1 MMTPIARAARGCTA
15 LIGGALIVSAC
26 GSNGADGGGVGAAL
40 SGEPASEGEA
50 RALDEAAEMLEQNR
64 LPDGVVPDIGAADA
78 PPDDAPQPGASQ
90 ADPPSPDTPPT
101 EPPPPDARGTVE
113 GASD

>member
-1 MMTPIARAARGCTA
+1 MMTPIARAARSCTA

-64 LPDGVVPDIGAADA
+64 LPDGVVPDIGGADA
-78 PPDDAPQPGASQ
+78 
-90 ADPPSPDTPPT
+90 PSPDTPPT
-101 EPPPPDARGTVE
+101 EAPPPDARGTVE
-113 GASD
+113 AASD

>member
-1 MMTPIARAARGCTA
+1 MTPIARAARGCTA

-64 LPDGVVPDIGAADA
+64 LPDGVLPEGVLPDAGAADRVLAGPGRSGSDAQA
-78 PPDDAPQPGASQ
+78 PRTDSA
-90 ADPPSPDTPPT
+90 
-101 EPPPPDARGTVE
+101 
-113 GASD
+113 ASD

>member
-64 LPDGVVPDIGAADA
+64 LPDGVVPDIGAADT
-78 PPDDAPQPGASQ
+78 
-90 ADPPSPDTPPT
+90 PS
-101 EPPPPDARGTVE
+101 RGTVE
-113 GASD
+113 AASD

>member
-26 GSNGADGGGVGAAL
+26 GSNGTDGGGVGAAL

-64 LPDGVVPDIGAADA
+64 LPDGVVPDIGAADT
-78 PPDDAPQPGASQ
+78 
-90 ADPPSPDTPPT
+90 PSPDTPPT
-101 EPPPPDARGTVE
+101 EAPPPDARGTVE
-113 GASD
+113 AASD

>member
-64 LPDGVVPDIGAADA
+64 LPDGVVPDIGGADA
-78 PPDDAPQPGASQ
+78 
-90 ADPPSPDTPPT
+90 PSPDTPPT
-101 EPPPPDARGTVE
+101 EAPPPDARGTVE
-113 GASD
+113 AASD